1 MIPATICRHIHL
13 SIPSLFTYH
22 TNWQPSQTQP
32 PTDRATEHCSIP
44 IHWVVHP
51 YICVMIAP
59 IDQKP
64 KTFYNSSHKFR
75 KYIHSHTGHTHTY
88 TRTHTQKFY
97 GELYM
102 VGLQQKDA
110 YTPPHPRTCHT
121 HSFTVIHSHSHS
133 FIIVIL

>member
-13 SIPSLFTYH
+13 SIPSLYISYQLATF
-22 TNWQPSQTQP
+22 SD
-32 PTDRATEHCSIP
+32 PTTHRPTEHCSIP

-75 KYIHSHTGHTHTY
+75 KYIHSYTGHTHSY
-88 TRTHTQKFY
+88 THKHTQKFY
-97 GELYM
+97 GEVYM

-110 YTPPHPRTCHT
+110 FTHHHPCHT